1 MFVDKLA
8 TLFSQH
14 LEGSGLEWPCPA
26 DIYPPYLPRS
36 FLQAQSLPQASEV
49 SGGAAIYA
57 GTNAAHPNNIHRC
70 KVCEAQNQPLPGGSS
85 CLQLHVWRLT
95 FLAAMHTLGTF
106 DFLKAWI
113 AWIFGNEIRTY
124 SIWRTGS
131 SILIEFRWSC
141 HLVFGNS
148 INEINAKK

>member
-85 CLQLHVWRLT
+85 CPAIACVKADLFSSHAYSGDLRLLEGLNRMN
-95 FLAAMHTLGTF
+95 FWQRNPHLLDLKDRFIHT
-106 DFLKAWI
+106 
-113 AWIFGNEIRTY
+113 Y
-124 SIWRTGS
+124 
-131 SILIEFRWSC
+131 
-141 HLVFGNS
+141 
-148 INEINAKK
+148 